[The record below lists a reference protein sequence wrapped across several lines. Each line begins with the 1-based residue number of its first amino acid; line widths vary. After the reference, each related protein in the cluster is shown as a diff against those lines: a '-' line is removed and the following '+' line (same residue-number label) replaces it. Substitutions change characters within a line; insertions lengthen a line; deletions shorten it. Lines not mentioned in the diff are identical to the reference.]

1 MSGGR
6 GASQV
11 SFGPFAAPC
20 YLEVYLNRRTMKM
33 KLKMILT
40 AAALVVSPALAFA
53 DCSYHTKQVMTCA
66 AGSVYDAETSSCVV
80 MSG

>member
-1 MSGGR
+1 
-6 GASQV
+6 
-11 SFGPFAAPC
+11 
-20 YLEVYLNRRTMKM
+20 MKM